1 MELENLME
9 QYADEN
15 GCISR
20 DSMRRAL
27 EANLGSEVSEADVD
41 RVMSRLGSDE
51 SHGGSRRV
59 SLIEADVAIKAF
71 RKSAVSPSA
80 CMERGI
86 DIGDFEMAARC
97 DEAEVR
103 AIGAEAALAAT
114 EEQLTEVMSE
124 RDYLRAENENL
135 KEQRESDGSMN
146 CYALE
151 ELQAELHD
159 ALEEVDHEHHA
170 RERDARRLE
179 LMVAEIDELKQN
191 AAMTVDQN
199 AHCAQLE
206 ADALKTTQVVAQ
218 NLELQT
224 SLKEAQSEIELLVQR
239 VTQQDE
245 QNRSVSDQLKRY
257 QELLND
263 TQTTLQNQRSIVE
276 TLHEAIDNKAMLSNE
291 QNQGSLAVELAA
303 QNQLAE
309 LDILA
314 KEVSSLST
322 ALKRQEEQRQQEREQ
337 EQLNTPKA
345 KDNNSAGLGF
355 STEDLMAQLKATIKS
370 ELQSEL
376 SQMRDVFTPTG
387 TPNCTPK
394 HTNSVSSS
402 ATVGTNISNNNRP
415 VIAPS
420 TLKFTMTTES
430 GLVQWKPARE
440 LLDLEYQFQ
449 DRAEQMTDQAASISN
464 YLGRLQ
470 KACDSFSKKLDDKN
484 SSLSPRSSSES
495 NFLQAVNKLLL
506 KMKRSEGKMRDC
518 LQSLFGEDD
527 QITVDREPDI
537 WTRRCKPP
545 LYLLALQ
552 KELLTGKIAE
562 TEKIKRLSKEKDEAI
577 ERNACEWKRAIRK
590 AAKRINRD
598 PETPVSINERPQ
610 LSHELEIENIPPMP
624 LPLLDKFSIQPV
636 VEQLAE
642 C

>member
-1 MELENLME
+1 
-9 QYADEN
+9 
-15 GCISR
+15 
-20 DSMRRAL
+20 
-27 EANLGSEVSEADVD
+27 
-41 RVMSRLGSDE
+41 
-51 SHGGSRRV
+51 
-59 SLIEADVAIKAF
+59 
-71 RKSAVSPSA
+71 
-80 CMERGI
+80 
-86 DIGDFEMAARC
+86 
-97 DEAEVR
+97 
-103 AIGAEAALAAT
+103 
-114 EEQLTEVMSE
+114 
-124 RDYLRAENENL
+124 
-135 KEQRESDGSMN
+135 
-146 CYALE
+146 
-151 ELQAELHD
+151 
-159 ALEEVDHEHHA
+159 
-170 RERDARRLE
+170 
-179 LMVAEIDELKQN
+179 MVAEIEELKQCAGL
-191 AAMTVDQN
+191 AAEQSARCT
-199 AHCAQLE
+199 QLE
-206 ADALKTTQVVAQ
+206 AEALKTTQVVSQ
-218 NLELQT
+218 NAELQT

-239 VTQQDE
+239 VGQQDE
-245 QNRSVSDQLKRY
+245 QNRCVSEQLKRY

-263 TQTTLQNQRSIVE
+263 TQTTLQNQRAIVE

-309 LDILA
+309 LDTLA
-314 KEVSSLST
+314 KEVSTLSS
-322 ALKRQEEQRQQEREQ
+322 ALKRQEDVRQQEREEDQLREQ
-337 EQLNTPKA
+337 ELINTPK
-345 KDNNSAGLGF
+345 KDNNTAGLGF

-394 HTNSVSSS
+394 HTNSATNS
-402 ATVGTNISNNNRP
+402 ATASASNNNRP

-420 TLKFTMTTES
+420 TLNFSATTES
-430 GLVQWKPARE
+430 GTALWKPARE

-449 DRAEQMTDQAASISN
+449 DRAEQMTDQAASIAN

-506 KMKRSEGKMRDC
+506 KMRKSEGQMRDC
-518 LQSLFGEDD
+518 LQSLFGEHD
-527 QITVDREPDI
+527 QISVDREPDI

-598 PETPVSINERPQ
+598 PETPVSING
-610 LSHELEIENIPPMP
+610 SANVELEIENIPPMP
-624 LPLLDKFSIQPV
+624 LPLLDKFNIQPL

>member
-1 MELENLME
+1 
-9 QYADEN
+9 
-15 GCISR
+15 
-20 DSMRRAL
+20 MRRAL
-27 EANLGSEVSEADVD
+27 EANLGSVPSEADVD

-71 RKSAVSPSA
+71 RKSAVSRSA
-80 CMERGI
+80 SLEPGL
-86 DIGDFEMAARC
+86 DLADFEMAARC
-97 DEAEVR
+97 DEAEMR

-114 EEQLTEVMSE
+114 EEQLTEIMAE
-124 RDYLRAENENL
+124 RDELRAENESL

-159 ALEEVDHEHHA
+159 ALEEADQEHHA
-170 RERDARRLE
+170 RERDARRME
-179 LMVAEIDELKQN
+179 LLVAEIEELKQYAGL
-191 AAMTVDQN
+191 AAEQDARCV
-199 AHCAQLE
+199 QLE
-206 ADALKTTQVVAQ
+206 AEALKTTQVVTE
-218 NLELQT
+218 NIELQT

-239 VTQQDE
+239 VGQQDE
-245 QNRSVSDQLKRY
+245 QNRCVSEQLKRY

-309 LDILA
+309 LDTLA
-314 KEVSSLST
+314 KEVSTLSS
-322 ALKRQEEQRQQEREQ
+322 ALKRQEDLRQQEREQ
-337 EQLNTPKA
+337 ELLSTPKA

-394 HTNSVSSS
+394 HTNSATNS
-402 ATVGTNISNNNRP
+402 ATASASNTNRP

-420 TLKFTMTTES
+420 SLNFSATSES
-430 GLVQWKPARE
+430 GTAQWKPARE

-449 DRAEQMTDQAASISN
+449 DQAEQMTDQAASIAN
-464 YLGRLQ
+464 YLGRLT
-470 KACDSFSKKLDDKN
+470 KACDSFGKKLNDKN

-506 KMKRSEGKMRDC
+506 KMKKSEGQMRDC
-518 LQSLFGEDD
+518 LQSLFGDHD
-527 QITVDREPDI
+527 QITIDREPDV

-545 LYLLALQ
+545 TYLLALQ
-552 KELLTGKIAE
+552 KELLSGKIAE

-598 PETPVSINERPQ
+598 PETPVSINGGAKV
-610 LSHELEIENIPPMP
+610 ELEIENIPPMS
-624 LPLLDKFSIQPV
+624 LPLVDKFNIQPL